1 MGDPE
6 ITFSRLSS
14 GDLEM
19 GEPTSVAQAASK
31 ALNGKPQSG
40 EGESSSNGKI
50 RLQKINGCLQK
61 AEVRPILLIQPE
73 QVSEDVEYWRNHALI
88 CKFLGLRL
96 SLPVLDSWARRVWNP
111 EGDMEILLAANNYF
125 MVIFSSMAD
134 RNKAFEGG
142 PYFFNQVG
150 LFIKPWHTSFN
161 SAEEIPSRVP
171 VWVRL
176 PRLPL
181 EFWREDIFH
190 SISMLLGKPV
200 GSATQTQDRK
210 VISFAR
216 ICVEVDLNNPLPDS
230 MEICMGSISW
240 IQQLDYETLPFRCR
254 LCHEYGHLLRR
265 CPRYKNSSLDM
276 PGPPRADKGKA
287 MASNGPVDN
296 EGFTQVKS
304 RNKGKGKKRA
314 WMDRQT
320 DDTFNRFDA
329 LGDMIQEEGIPV
341 ELSPEA
347 KGQLEI
353 QEGDIQREDQSL
365 PTGDLQV
372 GQLDI
377 ELPPP
382 IQDVEVLSGSQVS
395 KGSILVSSDPLLPKG
410 TSDSAKSN
418 KNPLVLGIQQK
429 SFKKGSLDKPPKS
442 GRKTDQERVKIM
454 GENLVESGSVKPIDS
469 HFSQSHK

>member
-1 MGDPE
+1 
-6 ITFSRLSS
+6 
-14 GDLEM
+14 
-19 GEPTSVAQAASK
+19 
-31 ALNGKPQSG
+31 
-40 EGESSSNGKI
+40 
-50 RLQKINGCLQK
+50 
-61 AEVRPILLIQPE
+61 
-73 QVSEDVEYWRNHALI
+73 
-88 CKFLGLRL
+88 
-96 SLPVLDSWARRVWNP
+96 
-111 EGDMEILLAANNYF
+111 
-125 MVIFSSMAD
+125 
-134 RNKAFEGG
+134 
-142 PYFFNQVG
+142 
-150 LFIKPWHTSFN
+150 
-161 SAEEIPSRVP
+161 
-171 VWVRL
+171 
-176 PRLPL
+176 
-181 EFWREDIFH
+181 
-190 SISMLLGKPV
+190 
-200 GSATQTQDRK
+200 
-210 VISFAR
+210 
-216 ICVEVDLNNPLPDS
+216 
-230 MEICMGSISW
+230 
-240 IQQLDYETLPFRCR
+240 
-254 LCHEYGHLLRR
+254 
-265 CPRYKNSSLDM
+265 
-276 PGPPRADKGKA
+276 
-287 MASNGPVDN
+287 
-296 EGFTQVKS
+296 
-304 RNKGKGKKRA
+304 
-314 WMDRQT
+314 MDRQT

-410 TSDSAKSN
+410 TSDSAKSK